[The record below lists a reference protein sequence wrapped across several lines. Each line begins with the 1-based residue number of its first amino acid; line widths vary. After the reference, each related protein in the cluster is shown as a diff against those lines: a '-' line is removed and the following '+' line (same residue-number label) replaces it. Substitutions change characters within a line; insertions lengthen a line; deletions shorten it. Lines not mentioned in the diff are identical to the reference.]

1 MKKQN
6 KQNLKS
12 PWFLIFI
19 GLVLVLVAG
28 YFLLKPAPTQ
38 TTALPSEV
46 SIAEAVKLRDAGAF
60 VLDVRQ
66 PEEWEQAHIPGAT
79 LIPLG
84 ELQARSNEV
93 PKDAKVL
100 VVCRSGN
107 RSQQGREILLAAGF
121 TQVTSMSGGV
131 TQWQADG
138 NQVVSGP

>member
-46 SIAEAVKLRDAGAF
+46 SVAEA
-60 VLDVRQ
+60 
-66 PEEWEQAHIPGAT
+66 
-79 LIPLG
+79 
-84 ELQARSNEV
+84 
-93 PKDAKVL
+93 
-100 VVCRSGN
+100 GN
-107 RSQQGREILLAAGF
+107 AAGCRCF
-121 TQVTSMSGGV
+121 CSGCAPTGRMG
-131 TQWQADG
+131 ASPYSRSDI
-138 NQVVSGP
+138 NSIR